1 MDDRIYNEYMSL
13 DERLMTAESL
23 SEDYDVDRYMLMIEM
38 VDRHL
43 DINLRKAE
51 LKVLVEGGTYE
62 DLEYLYEEAE
72 QEATAQKKGIVQS
85 IVSAITGA
93 FQAIINGIRKFFK
106 LEKNPEEMVEV
117 DEQAWQASHKL
128 GMEWDKV
135 SGQLD
140 GDPSDENHWKDAVPK
155 ILAGALAAVG
165 IVAGG
170 KYVGKKIKVRAA
182 DQEKQGTKITQICQK
197 IVDISNKFTDSKVFG
212 FVKTPFEKLK
222 NGIKS
227 ILSKIGINFGKDK
240 SEMSEKDKQEFRQW
254 KKDDNEKKIHDRQ
267 EAAKLNGVV
276 FDQGKA
282 AANVRSIITKN
293 KKILP
298 FIRNGAVNET
308 GIIDAIKRGELDK
321 KDIKDLFS
329 EPMVRDD
336 PSKNRSDGRSFRINR
351 RYLTRQNLDKMV
363 DSGRNDN
370 FNYNYLCY
378 LVNKY
383 KKVNNQGGNN
393 NE

>member
-1 MDDRIYNEYMSL
+1 M
-13 DERLMTAESL
+13 
-23 SEDYDVDRYMLMIEM
+23 
-38 VDRHL
+38 
-43 DINLRKAE
+43 K
-51 LKVLVEGGTYE
+51 
-62 DLEYLYEEAE
+62 
-72 QEATAQKKGIVQS
+72 
-85 IVSAITGA
+85 
-93 FQAIINGIRKFFK
+93 
-106 LEKNPEEMVEV
+106 
-117 DEQAWQASHKL
+117 
-128 GMEWDKV
+128 
-135 SGQLD
+135 
-140 GDPSDENHWKDAVPK
+140 
-155 ILAGALAAVG
+155 
-165 IVAGG
+165 
-170 KYVGKKIKVRAA
+170 
-182 DQEKQGTKITQICQK
+182 
-197 IVDISNKFTDSKVFG
+197 
-212 FVKTPFEKLK
+212 
-222 NGIKS
+222 
-227 ILSKIGINFGKDK
+227 
-240 SEMSEKDKQEFRQW
+240 
-254 KKDDNEKKIHDRQ
+254 KKIHDRQ

-298 FIRNGAVNET
+298 FIKNGAVNET
-308 GIIDAIKRGELDK
+308 GIIDAIKRGDLDK

>member
-182 DQEKQGTKITQICQK
+182 DQEKQGTKISQICQK
-197 IVDISNKFTDSKVFG
+197 IVDISNKFTDSKVFS

-298 FIRNGAVNET
+298 FIKNGAVNET

>member
-1 MDDRIYNEYMSL
+1 MGDRIYNEYMSL

-51 LKVLVEGGTYE
+51 LKVFVEGGTYE

-72 QEATAQKKGIVQS
+72 QEAAAQKKGIVQS
-85 IVSAITGA
+85 IVSAVTGA

-106 LEKNPEEMVEV
+106 LGKNPEEMVEV

-140 GDPSDENHWKDAVPK
+140 GDPNDENHWKDAVPK
-155 ILAGALAAVG
+155 ILAGALAAIG

-182 DQEKQGTKITQICQK
+182 DQEKQGTKISQICQK
-197 IVDISNKFTDSKVFG
+197 IVDISNKFTDSKVFS

-240 SEMSEKDKQEFRQW
+240 SDMSEKDKQEFKQW
-254 KKDDNEKKIHDRQ
+254 KKDDNEKKMQDRQ
-267 EAAKLNGVV
+267 QAAKLNGVV

-298 FIRNGAVNET
+298 FIKNGAVNET

-321 KDIKDLFS
+321 KDIKDLFT

-336 PSKNRSDGRSFRINR
+336 PSKNRSDGRSFKINR
-351 RYLTRQNLDKMV
+351 KYLNRQNLDKMV

-378 LVNKY
+378 LVSQY
-383 KKVNNQGGNN
+383 KKVNN
-393 NE
+393 

>member
-182 DQEKQGTKITQICQK
+182 DQEKQGTKISQICQK
-197 IVDISNKFTDSKVFG
+197 IVDISNKFTDSKVFS

-240 SEMSEKDKQEFRQW
+240 SEMSEKDKQEFKQW
-254 KKDDNEKKIHDRQ
+254 KKDDN
-267 EAAKLNGVV
+267 
-276 FDQGKA
+276 
-282 AANVRSIITKN
+282 N
-293 KKILP
+293 KK
-298 FIRNGAVNET
+298 N
-308 GIIDAIKRGELDK
+308 
-321 KDIKDLFS
+321 S
-329 EPMVRDD
+329 
-336 PSKNRSDGRSFRINR
+336 RSP
-351 RYLTRQNLDKMV
+351 T
-363 DSGRNDN
+363 SG
-370 FNYNYLCY
+370 
-378 LVNKY
+378 KT
-383 KKVNNQGGNN
+383 
-393 NE
+393 